1 MWAAGN
7 ELLALFVG
15 CPVLAQVL
23 RSCIQGIWWDPTCN
37 YIRVPSEELAIRR
50 GTHTPSPCSHTKG
63 SQTKSLFFPKIKIF
77 WKGPILL
84 ELLLSGSA
92 LSDSSNIV
100 IITSLSLWTS
110 LIGTPLVNSV
120 WFTFMEGSGRTLVC
134 KSPPTVVLSGWQVS
148 WYTALNELSFPA
160 RHQRSVLSPSSES
173 RPCQLELLKPSSLH
187 SCDNHDGSEGK
198 SVM

>member
-1 MWAAGN
+1 MMRCVRQQNAWSHKHSSNSHSLRWSLPLCGGAGLFALWSFFHSHNKKLPRIHNLHFQAQLMWAAGN
-7 ELLALFVG
+7 EPLALFVG

-92 LSDSSNIV
+92 LSALF
-100 IITSLSLWTS
+100 TSLSALS
-110 LIGTPLVNSV
+110 ALFHIFVLMDKSNRNSTGQQCV
-120 WFTFMEGSGRTLVC
+120 IYIYG
-134 KSPPTVVLSGWQVS
+134 
-148 WYTALNELSFPA
+148 
-160 RHQRSVLSPSSES
+160 
-173 RPCQLELLKPSSLH
+173 
-187 SCDNHDGSEGK
+187 GK
-198 SVM
+198 W